1 MGCFLTK
8 EASADPT
15 PSFLGSRRRGRD
27 KERPSGPFVSEL
39 QSQAAP
45 PGIDTVDVAVPEVD
59 AHARKKDADRPDG
72 DRPTRRRRQRLD
84 PRLSNPPGHVHGE
97 QVAAGWPSW
106 LSNVA
111 GEAIKGWTPRRA
123 DTFEKIDKA
132 IFRFFWLPHAFD
144 SVSLAAKSG
153 ASSLSI

>member
-8 EASADPT
+8 EASAAPT
-15 PSFLGSRRRGRD
+15 PSSLGSRRRVRD
-27 KERPSGPFVSEL
+27 KERPSGAVVSEV

-45 PGIDTVDVAVPEVD
+45 PGIDTVAAAAPEVD
-59 AHARKKDADRPDG
+59 AHDRKDDAERPDG
-72 DRPTRRRRQRLD
+72 DRPTRRRRLRLD
-84 PRLSNPPGHVHGE
+84 PRLSNPPGHAHGE

-132 IFRFFWLPHAFD
+132 IFRFSFPPRAFG
-144 SVSLAAKSG
+144 SVSLADKSG
-153 ASSLSI
+153 AFFLFI